1 VELASATHS
10 KRGALAAGASIP
22 SRRGPW
28 LALAGGL
35 LLLAVGAGL
44 IAAHVTVFALDE
56 TLIEQSAV
64 HYTSGLPHTLVHDLD
79 ARATNRLYPLV
90 LSISLRVFD
99 GAQALRIDHILSV
112 LMFLSAAVPIFLM
125 ARVLLRSNWY
135 AVAAAL
141 LSVAVP
147 WLTLT
152 TALFTENLSYPLF
165 WWMILATA
173 AAIWRPSAGRD
184 ALALVTIALLVG
196 TRVQFAA
203 VYVGY
208 LMAVLLRSLQLAGGR
223 HTRPLDRI
231 RTATTNV
238 VRGYPLSTLLL
249 VGIFALVVYE
259 KSRGQLRTH
268 VTALLGSYS
277 NVVTRNGL
285 PANMGEGLSVEL
297 IALALGVGLLPAIVS
312 IAWFVRRMARPMSD
326 RRWVYVAASAIVMAV
341 FMILTVYS
349 QGGYL
354 GPITEERY
362 FFYVVPAFWLGTLAA
377 LEDGDVRPGDLLLG
391 ALGLALLYASIPFL
405 SSLNQET
412 AFLRPAESIVPY
424 LLSGRFAEV
433 GLSGLS
439 MQDALALFAL
449 VCGVV
454 TAWLWAR
461 GRVIRL
467 WWTVGVAAVVQLS
480 LVGYA
485 FAVIDGKAS
494 GIAGRT
500 AGSVSALG
508 WVDAHANG
516 NQVAWLDNLST
527 SAPPATP
534 ASLSGDQLRTT
545 LFWNSSVRSWVR
557 LPQLGLPPVEVPMGA
572 LPGVEVASV
581 NAITGML
588 TPTAAGA
595 GLKDVVGA
603 TNSPFLQLEGA
614 PLAHSPDGVLTLTQL
629 AHPVRAVW
637 VAQGL
642 LPEGGVPTTG
652 RARIEAIANAHPATA
667 TTRTGLVVTLTFSP
681 SAPPAGA
688 VTGPRTQLV
697 VRLGKAKAHV
707 VLTAGSLPVR
717 VRLTTCPASTSASIG
732 GTITALS
739 PASPA
744 GTAAGSLQSV
754 SVRHGD
760 CRSVRQN
767 RLPSR

>member
-1 VELASATHS
+1 M
-10 KRGALAAGASIP
+10 
-22 SRRGPW
+22 
-28 LALAGGL
+28 ALAGGL
-35 LLLAVGAGL
+35 LILAVGAGL

-64 HYTSGLPHTLVHDLD
+64 HYTSGLPHTLFHDLD

-90 LSISLRVFD
+90 LSIPLRVFD
-99 GAQALRIDHILSV
+99 GAQALRVDHVLSV

-125 ARVLLRSNWY
+125 ARVVLRSSWY

-141 LSVAVP
+141 LSVVVP

-152 TALFTENLSYPLF
+152 SALFTENLSYPLF

-173 AAIWRPSAGRD
+173 AAIWRPSASRD
-184 ALALVTIALLVG
+184 ALALLTIALLVG

-208 LMAVLLRSLQLAGGR
+208 LIAMLLRSLQLAAGR
-223 HTRPLDRI
+223 HARPLDRI
-231 RTATTNV
+231 RTAATNV

-249 VGIFALVVYE
+249 VGIVALVVYE

-312 IAWFVRRMARPMSD
+312 VAWFVRRMARPRPD
-326 RRWVYVAASAIVMAV
+326 RRWVYMAASGMVMTV
-341 FMILTVYS
+341 FLVLTVYS

-362 FFYVVPAFWLGTLAA
+362 FFYVVPAFWLGTFAA

-391 ALGLALLYASIPFL
+391 ALGLAFLYASIPFL

-412 AFLRPAESIVPY
+412 AFLRPAESIVPHV
-424 LLSGRFAEV
+424 LSGRFAEV
-433 GLSGLS
+433 GLPGLS

-449 VCGVV
+449 VGGVV

-461 GRVIRL
+461 GRAIRL
-467 WWTVGVAAVVQLS
+467 WWTVGVAATVQLL

-485 FAVIDGKAS
+485 FAVIDGEAS

-516 NQVAWLDNLST
+516 YEVAWLDNLSV
-527 SAPPATP
+527 SAPPAMP

-572 LPGVEVASV
+572 LPGLEVASV
-581 NAITGML
+581 NGTTGTL
-588 TPTAAGA
+588 TPTSAGV
-595 GLKDVVGA
+595 GLTDVVGA
-603 TNSPFLQLEGA
+603 TSSPFFRLEGVA
-614 PLAHSPDGVLTLTQL
+614 LAHSPDGVLTLTRL
-629 AHPVRAVW
+629 AHPVRVVW

-642 LPEGGVPTTG
+642 LPEGGVPAAG
-652 RARIEAIANAHPATA
+652 RVRIGALANAHQAAAPAPAALT
-667 TTRTGLVVTLTFSP
+667 VTLTFSP
-681 SAPPAGA
+681 PAPPAGA
-688 VTGPRTQLV
+688 AAGARTQLM
-697 VRLGKAKAHV
+697 VRLGKANARV
-707 VLTAGSLPVR
+707 ALMAGGQPVQ
-717 VRLTTCPASTSASIG
+717 VRLTTCPASTSALVS
-732 GTITALS
+732 GTIAVLSSAL
-739 PASPA
+739 PT
-744 GTAAGSLQSV
+744 GTVAGSLQSV
-754 SVRHGD
+754 SLTHGV
-760 CRSVRQN
+760 CRYARRSRP
-767 RLPSR
+767 PSR